1 MPVNPISINAAIGTG
16 NISSAN
22 SAKAGEVDFKDLLSE
37 SMDKLNSI
45 IQDSNAA
52 GEALATGSIDDI
64 HSAMI
69 AAEKA
74 DLALQFTI
82 QIRNKIIDAY
92 NEIMHM
98 QI

>member
-1 MPVNPISINAAIGTG
+1 MPSIGAVSVNTAVGDSVFNKPAAAEGQ
-16 NISSAN
+16 N
-22 SAKAGEVDFKDLLSE
+22 FKDILSQSIE
-37 SMDKLNSI
+37 KLNQLL
-45 IQDSNAA
+45 QDSDAA
-52 GEALATGSIDDI
+52 GQALATGSIDDI

-74 DLALQFTI
+74 DLALQFTL

>member
-16 NISSAN
+16 NISPIG

>member
-1 MPVNPISINAAIGTG
+1 MPINPISINAAIGTDKFSP
-16 NISSAN
+16 IN
-22 SAKAGEVDFKDLLSE
+22 SAKPSEADFKDLLSE
-37 SMDKLNSI
+37 SIDKLNSI

-74 DLALQFTI
+74 DLTLQFTI